1 MSTRLPFSAFHQP
14 SRHGESSGSVAC
26 GKLRFEFASQVA
38 ASMTIFEYIMVMVS
52 IILALALAQLL
63 RAATE
68 LITSTGRYWVHM
80 IWVVFLILL
89 VLQFWWAY
97 WDFNSIQTW
106 SFDAYLSVLLP
117 PTLVF
122 LLACL
127 LVPAQRSENTDWK
140 AYFRSISRWFYSIL
154 FLVIVAGITVSVL
167 YLGAPLLHPYRAFQA
182 VFLALAIAGL
192 IFRSDI
198 AQGIVAIGFLSVL
211 LVSQVVVRMYLGALA
226 AE

>member
-1 MSTRLPFSAFHQP
+1 FF
-14 SRHGESSGSVAC
+14 
-26 GKLRFEFASQVA
+26 
-38 ASMTIFEYIMVMVS
+38 
-52 IILALALAQLL
+52 
-63 RAATE
+63 
-68 LITSTGRYWVHM
+68 
-80 IWVVFLILL
+80 
-89 VLQFWWAY
+89 
-97 WDFNSIQTW
+97 
-106 SFDAYLSVLLP
+106 
-117 PTLVF
+117 
-122 LLACL
+122 
-127 LVPAQRSENTDWK
+127 
-140 AYFRSISRWFYSIL
+140 SIL